1 MLLTYDGPAFHWTW
15 NVPRGVWC
23 TLAGLPGSMWIGPN
37 VILPWAWSQ
46 VMCLARSTQAR
57 AAAGQSWWSTP
68 VSTSGIV
75 ARRAG
80 AAPLGALPGWCPRP
94 VSAGTA
100 FARATGAPWTDTA
113 AGPAGAGRARDAVDL
128 AADAGPWPAEFAA
141 TAPMIT
147 VIASR
152 PATAVVTP
160 SRVGNH
166 SAGELA
172 CLPELLMSPLPCHH
186 FRPASDRNVHAQLPR
201 VSTCRPGNVG
211 EPREH
216 GRVAGWKAVVLDNE
230 YPLCVAV
237 FWDRVIGA
245 QSAPPGWV
253 VAASAAVALLIV
265 ASPRLWRMTRIA
277 ITIAHES
284 GHAAASLLSGRR
296 LEGIRLHADTSGET
310 VSRGRRNGPGI
321 VITAL
326 AGYVTPPLLGI
337 GACALLDAHRVT
349 LLLSLLLL
357 LLAVTLLMVR
367 NWYGV
372 LSVLITAGAVVAVS
386 WLADPAL
393 RAAFAYAVAWFLL
406 FGGVRPVVE
415 LARTRTRAV
424 RLPPGRRLATGRPG
438 PGMSDADQLAWLTRV
453 PAGVWMSLFALVAI
467 GAVVLGA
474 RLLVPWPA
482 HLPSLRWLS
491 GK

>member
-1 MLLTYDGPAFHWTW
+1 
-15 NVPRGVWC
+15 
-23 TLAGLPGSMWIGPN
+23 
-37 VILPWAWSQ
+37 
-46 VMCLARSTQAR
+46 
-57 AAAGQSWWSTP
+57 
-68 VSTSGIV
+68 
-75 ARRAG
+75 
-80 AAPLGALPGWCPRP
+80 
-94 VSAGTA
+94 
-100 FARATGAPWTDTA
+100 
-113 AGPAGAGRARDAVDL
+113 
-128 AADAGPWPAEFAA
+128 
-141 TAPMIT
+141 
-147 VIASR
+147 
-152 PATAVVTP
+152 
-160 SRVGNH
+160 
-166 SAGELA
+166 
-172 CLPELLMSPLPCHH
+172 
-186 FRPASDRNVHAQLPR
+186 
-201 VSTCRPGNVG
+201 
-211 EPREH
+211 
-216 GRVAGWKAVVLDNE
+216 
-230 YPLCVAV
+230 VAV

-357 LLAVTLLMVR
+357 LLAVTLVMVR

-372 LSVLITAGAVVAVS
+372 LSVLVTAGAVVAVS

-424 RLPPGRRLATGRPG
+424 RMQPGRRLGTGLRTRPG

-453 PAGVWMSLFALVAI
+453 PAGLWVSLFAVVAI

-474 RLLVPWPA
+474 RLLIPWPT
-482 HLPSLRWLS
+482 HLPALRSLS